1 LGENSPNLV
10 ALLDSEWPP
19 LFGFA
24 VEVVVWSSG
33 GDRSQLESSNHVEKQ
48 FCQVRLKQQ
57 DHFLRRKCR
66 NERQQKTTD
75 ALRPIDFWGK
85 QKLKCYAIKKKLL
98 FSSVSLFL
106 LRKILGDNVC
116 RMRKTDQKFFYFR
129 EKSRRR
135 RLLPRLTSF
144 KLRRERRE

>member
-33 GDRSQLESSNHVEKQ
+33 GDRSQLESDRSQLESSNHVEKQ

-85 QKLKCYAIKKKLL
+85 QKLKCYAIKKK
-98 FSSVSLFL
+98 
-106 LRKILGDNVC
+106 
-116 RMRKTDQKFFYFR
+116 
-129 EKSRRR
+129 
-135 RLLPRLTSF
+135 TSF
-144 KLRRERRE
+144 FLCLSFFAAENSR